1 MSIVIQKLREATG
14 SRRDDRR
21 SQNGGF
27 ERNEDRVLVSL
38 QHVGRQLAPLAALRP
53 GAGGLA

>member
-27 ERNEDRVLVSL
+27 ERNDAERFVDGGNDGDVSVS
-38 QHVGRQLAPLAALRP
+38 H
-53 GAGGLA
+53 